1 MASFWGH
8 VRVTLTWLLP
18 VSLAAVMVVLVVLYA
33 IREVPRVE
41 RQPRFISTS
50 PMGVYHTWAAI
61 TGAEYCAGTPRRILE
76 MNGTIA
82 DVTVASQ
89 LCQSVMNPHQ
99 CGLGGGFISVYYNHA
114 TRKAKAFNAR
124 EWAPSAAWSNM
135 FLANSTLSSYAVPGE
150 LMGYRSMLDSIGS
163 RVPWAELFK
172 DAEALARN
180 GFPVYADL
188 ERLLKQNEKVI
199 TADEALCEVFCSRLY
214 PQNKTTMVIN
224 ETLRMPALA
233 DTLATIAR
241 EGHQAF
247 YGGSVGK
254 MLSDDIRRKG
264 GLITLQDLR
273 SYTVKV
279 DDALRRVLHDN
290 VTVLAPPPP
299 AGGILTAFMLAVMDS
314 YRNPE
319 APTVK
324 SLPDNDETFHR
335 LVEVTKFAFAGRMEI
350 GDPEHIDISA
360 VVKNISSSS
369 FLSEV
374 RSRIKQYPVSDYRY
388 YGLRFQGR
396 ESHSSCQFVVIMPDG
411 DALAQ
416 MSSLNRDFGALAI
429 SASTGVLLNNEMDD
443 FANPGKANT
452 FGLVS
457 SATNY
462 IRPKK
467 RPTSSMSPLV
477 ITDADGSVVMATSST
492 GAFFICSGLTQVV
505 MRSLWMNHT
514 VKEAIDAPRIHHQL
528 PAPEVLAEE
537 QIDQDVLQGL
547 LNRKH
552 QVKFFKWYG
561 EAIALL
567 RRPGDNRIYG
577 SYDYRFQI
585 TGGMD
590 GD

>member
-135 FLANSTLSSYAVPGE
+135 FLANSTLSSYGFLAAAVPGE

-374 RSRIKQYPVSDYRY
+374 RSRIKQYPFWGTGHLSIHWRAAQQRN
-388 YGLRFQGR
+388 GRLR
-396 ESHSSCQFVVIMPDG
+396 ESWKGEHFRPRVQRHQLHTAQETTHVFHVAARDNRRRRKRRHGHLVHGCILHLQRTDAGGDAVAVDEPHCQGGHRRPSNSPPTTRSRSSC
-411 DALAQ
+411 
-416 MSSLNRDFGALAI
+416 RGA
-429 SASTGVLLNNEMDD
+429 D
-443 FANPGKANT
+443 
-452 FGLVS
+452 
-457 SATNY
+457 
-462 IRPKK
+462 
-467 RPTSSMSPLV
+467 
-477 ITDADGSVVMATSST
+477 
-492 GAFFICSGLTQVV
+492 
-505 MRSLWMNHT
+505 
-514 VKEAIDAPRIHHQL
+514 
-528 PAPEVLAEE
+528 
-537 QIDQDVLQGL
+537 
-547 LNRKH
+547 
-552 QVKFFKWYG
+552 
-561 EAIALL
+561 
-567 RRPGDNRIYG
+567 RPGR
-577 SYDYRFQI
+577 SSRPS
-585 TGGMD
+585 
-590 GD
+590 